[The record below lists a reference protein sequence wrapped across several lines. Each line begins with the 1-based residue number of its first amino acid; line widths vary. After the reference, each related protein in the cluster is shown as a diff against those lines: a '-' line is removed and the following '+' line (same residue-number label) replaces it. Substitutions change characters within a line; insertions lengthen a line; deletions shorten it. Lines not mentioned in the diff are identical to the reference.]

1 MASKVRKT
9 RGARGA
15 GARARG
21 AGGARAGREGRD
33 PPPPPGVLPGR
44 ARGRARGP
52 VRARGAEEI
61 SAGGGEGLWVRAR
74 VLSGRGTGGRVGGIR
89 CGEGEAR
96 SASRGRLGRVRTR
109 GGRG

>member
-33 PPPPPGVLPGR
+33 PPPRPPGCSPG
-44 ARGRARGP
+44 ARGDG
-52 VRARGAEEI
+52 RGAPCAPEGRRR
-61 SAGGGEGLWVRAR
+61 SPPVGERA
-74 VLSGRGTGGRVGGIR
+74 
-89 CGEGEAR
+89 CG
-96 SASRGRLGRVRTR
+96 
-109 GGRG
+109 